1 MNYGVIGAMPSEI
14 AGIKEHMENVQEHKT
29 GSLVFYTGQIGQN
42 TLTLVQCGVGKV
54 NAAITAQMLI
64 DKFNAQ
70 AVINTGVAGALG
82 KDVKVLD
89 VVISTEVVHHDADMR
104 LYKKYPPFVDGFY
117 GDPTLVAR
125 AAAAFEAMD
134 HGNSHCYLGKIATGD
149 QFIESS
155 AVKADIVA
163 RHNPLCVEME
173 GAAVGHACTA
183 NGVPFVIIRTMS
195 DNADEQG
202 GMSFD
207 AMEKVAA
214 KYSSNIVVAMVG
226 GK

>member
-14 AGIKEHMENVQEHKT
+14 AGIKEHMENVQEHKA

-89 VVISTEVVHHDADMR
+89 VVISTEVVHHDAGI
-104 LYKKYPPFVDGFY
+104 L
-117 GDPTLVAR
+117 
-125 AAAAFEAMD
+125 
-134 HGNSHCYLGKIATGD
+134 
-149 QFIESS
+149 
-155 AVKADIVA
+155 
-163 RHNPLCVEME
+163 
-173 GAAVGHACTA
+173 
-183 NGVPFVIIRTMS
+183 
-195 DNADEQG
+195 QG
-202 GMSFD
+202 
-207 AMEKVAA
+207 
-214 KYSSNIVVAMVG
+214 
-226 GK
+226 